1 MERKTSVLGLDF
13 HFSYLW
19 LYQKN
24 GIVGT
29 DLVQDGRIGALVQA
43 PLVQA
48 KLGALFLSL
57 SLSH

>member
-29 DLVQDGRIGALVQA
+29 DLVQDGRIGPESAEISKRSTTE
-43 PLVQA
+43 
-48 KLGALFLSL
+48 KL
-57 SLSH
+57 